1 MQNENENEKLD
12 NLEPKSLEQ
21 ILVSLQKSISRVNES
36 SSSVA
41 KDRARALIIGDLNFE
56 LDLKCNLEADKLKQ
70 SNDGGISIN
79 LKGTINT
86 DIQVIGGSGND

>member
-1 MQNENENEKLD
+1 MQNENEKLD